1 MSEGKNDDELI
12 FGKNAVLAY
21 LEQHNEEG
29 DKSAQA
35 RVNKLFVAEGP
46 HGDRR
51 LERIRSLSRSLK
63 IPLVESD
70 RRKLDQMLGGGQIH
84 QGVVA
89 QISPAEFLTL
99 ESFLSSLSRQREDW
113 QAAGHDDPFNT
124 FVIAVLDG
132 IEDPHNL
139 GAIVRVGEAAGLKA
153 LLLPGRRSAGI
164 TGTVAKTSAG
174 ALATLPI
181 VRVQNLSNTLSKLKE
196 YGFWIAGLS
205 LEARDFHFDVDLK
218 RPLAIVIGSEGS
230 GMGRLV
236 EKNCDLLLKIPMLGK
251 TESLNAS
258 VAAGIVFYEV
268 VRQRLASIPKMPGA
282 RNKSQH

>member
-1 MSEGKNDDELI
+1 MAGNRSEDELI

-21 LEQHNEEG
+21 LEQNE
-29 DKSAQA
+29 DARDADNTQS
-35 RVNKLFVAEGP
+35 RVNKLFLAP
-46 HGDRR
+46 SARADKR
-51 LERIRSLSRSLK
+51 LERIRTLARGLR
-63 IPLVESD
+63 IPVVESE
-70 RRKLDQMLGGGQIH
+70 RQKLDHMLGPEHIH

-89 QISPAEFLTL
+89 QISPAEFLALEDFLDTL
-99 ESFLSSLSRQREDW
+99 DAERQKIQAKGGED
-113 QAAGHDDPFNT
+113 PINT
-124 FVIAVLDG
+124 FCVAILDG

-139 GAIVRVGEAAGLKA
+139 GAIVRVAEAAGLKA

-181 VRVQNLSNTLSKLKE
+181 VRIQNISNTLSKLKD

-205 LEARDFHFDVDLK
+205 LDAREMHFQADLR
-218 RPLAIVIGSEGS
+218 RPLAVVIGSEGA

-236 EKNCDLLLKIPMLGK
+236 EKNCDMLLKIPMLGK

-258 VAAGIVFYEV
+258 VAAGVVFYEI
-268 VRQRLASIPKMPGA
+268 VRQRLTKPAKM
-282 RNKSQH
+282 